1 MAEPFSM
8 SLDGDLMAHL
18 DQLDVGIQQ
27 QVLRSAAHA
36 GAKFLQD
43 VAKAYAPIYVPEGLT
58 KRKIT
63 PGQLRDSI
71 YRVFSDSQSSGT
83 FKLYEISWNHT
94 KAPHGYW
101 MENGFWLTKGKR
113 RSRQQVRVRWVP
125 GKAFIRLAGER
136 SDEALRISKQ
146 RAEERLQE
154 LLQSMQTGNAM
165 KGDPEL

>member
-1 MAEPFSM
+1 MAEPFTI
-8 SLDGDLMAHL
+8 SLDGDLTAYL
-18 DQLDVGIQQ
+18 DGLDAGIQE

-43 VAKAYAPIYVPEGLT
+43 VAQANAPVYVPKGLT
-58 KRKIT
+58 KRRIK

-83 FKLYEISWNHT
+83 FKLYEVSWNHT

-113 RSRQQVRVRWVP
+113 RGGQQVKVRWVP
-125 GKAFIRLAGER
+125 GTAFIRRAGDR
-136 SDEALRISKQ
+136 SDEALRIATR
-146 RAEERLQE
+146 RADERLQE
-154 LLQSMQTGNAM
+154 LTRSMESGASM
-165 KGDPEL
+165 RKDPEL